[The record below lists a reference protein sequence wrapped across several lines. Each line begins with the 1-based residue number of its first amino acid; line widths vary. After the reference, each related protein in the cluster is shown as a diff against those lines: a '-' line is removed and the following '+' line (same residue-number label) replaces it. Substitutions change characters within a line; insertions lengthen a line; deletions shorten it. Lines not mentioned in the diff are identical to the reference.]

1 MSKKR
6 IGFVGL
12 GRMGTEMA
20 RHLQDA
26 GFSLTVYNRTA
37 EKTRPFAERGA
48 RVAGSPRDAAEGA
61 DVVFTMVANDE
72 VLEAVTLGS
81 DGVLAGARR
90 GALLIDSSTVSV
102 ATSARVAEAAK
113 AAGLDFLRAP
123 VSGNPSVAAA
133 GHLGVVVSGPK
144 ARYEESLE
152 LLRTFGQH
160 VFWLGEGEQARLMK
174 LALNLMIAISAAMM
188 AEALV
193 LGEKG
198 GLDWGTMFQVMANSA
213 LGSPFVKYKGP
224 PLSNRDYR
232 ATFTTEMMRKDLD
245 LALEEAHRL
254 GVPMPVTALTNQL
267 LQAAI
272 GSGYGG
278 IDFAALILMLEA
290 QSGLP
295 ALKHE
300 PE

>member
-1 MSKKR
+1 MKR
-6 IGFVGL
+6 RVGFVGL

-20 RHLQDA
+20 KHLQAA
-26 GFSLTVYNRTA
+26 GFPLTVHNRTI
-37 EKTRPFAERGA
+37 EKTTPFAERGA
-48 RVAGSPRDAAEGA
+48 RVAGSPREVAAAA
-61 DVVFTMVANDE
+61 DVTFTMVANDR
-72 VLEAVTLGS
+72 VLEAATLGP

-90 GALLIDSSTVSV
+90 GALLIDSSTVSA
-102 ATSARVAEAAK
+102 ATSARIAEAAA
-113 AAGLDFLRAP
+113 AAGVDFLRAP

-152 LLRTFGQH
+152 LFQTFGQH
-160 VFWLGEGEQARLMK
+160 FFWVGEGEQARLMK

-198 GLDWGTMFQVMANSA
+198 GLDWAQMFQVMSNSA
-213 LGSPFVKYKGP
+213 VGSPFVKYKTP
-224 PLSNRDYR
+224 PLTNRDYR

-254 GVPMPVTALTNQL
+254 GVPMPVTALVKQL

-272 GSGYGG
+272 GTGYGD

-295 ALKHE
+295 ALKNE
-300 PE
+300 PT

>member
-1 MSKKR
+1 
-6 IGFVGL
+6 
-12 GRMGTEMA
+12 MGTEMA
-20 RHLQDA
+20 KHLQAA
-26 GFSLTVYNRTA
+26 GFRLTVHNRTV
-37 EKTRPFAERGA
+37 EKTVPFAERGA
-48 RVAGSPRDAAEGA
+48 GVAGSPREVAAAA
-61 DVVFTMVANDE
+61 DVTFTMVANDR

-81 DGVLAGARR
+81 NGVLAGARR
-90 GALLIDSSTVSV
+90 GALLIDSSTVSA
-102 ATSARVAEAAK
+102 ATSARIAEAAA
-113 AAGLDFLRAP
+113 AAGIDFLRAP

-144 ARYEESLE
+144 VRYEESLD
-152 LLRTFGQH
+152 LFRTFGQH
-160 VFWLGEGEQARLMK
+160 FFWVGEGEQARLMK

-198 GLDWGTMFQVMANSA
+198 GLDWAQMFQVMSNSA
-213 LGSPFVKYKGP
+213 VGSPFVKYKTP
-224 PLSNRDYR
+224 PLTNRDYR

-254 GVPMPVTALTNQL
+254 GVPMPVTALVKQL

-272 GSGYGG
+272 GTGYGD

-295 ALKHE
+295 ALKNE
-300 PE
+300 PT